1 MPSGAEYTNN
11 IEYFHSDSGMVPG
24 TWASNGGSTKEN
36 QIKQFYKIVYN
47 QTTDPSN
54 NQCLHSLYGGKY
66 VDSVP
71 KYGGQFHP
79 GIDIF
84 KAAGSNIYAA
94 RNGVIRQKGSYYI
107 TVEASDCLMVYVHLS
122 PKSNLAIGSTVTAGT
137 TILGTEDKLE
147 TTYYHLHIEI
157 HSKSGSLSP
166 HSPTPT
172 VNKHMECMVPYNYL
186 ND

>member
-1 MPSGAEYTNN
+1 MPSGAGYANN
-11 IEYFHSDSGMVPG
+11 TEYFHPDSGMVPG

-36 QIKQFYKIVYN
+36 QIKQFYKTVYN
-47 QTTDPSN
+47 QTTNPSN

-79 GIDIF
+79 RIDIF

-94 RNGVIRQKGSYYI
+94 RNGVVRQKSSYYI
-107 TVEASDCLMVYVHLS
+107 TVEASDYLMVYVHLS
-122 PKSNLAIGSTVTAGT
+122 PKSNLDIGSTVTAGT

-147 TTYYHLHIEI
+147 TTDYHLHIEI

-166 HSPTPT
+166 HLPTPT
-172 VNKHMECMVPYNYL
+172 VNYHMECMVPYNYL